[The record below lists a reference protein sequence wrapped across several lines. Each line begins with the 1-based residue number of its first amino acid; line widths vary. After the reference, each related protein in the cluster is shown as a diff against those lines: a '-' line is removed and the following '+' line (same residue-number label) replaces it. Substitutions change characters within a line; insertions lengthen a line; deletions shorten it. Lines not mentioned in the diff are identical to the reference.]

1 MEIGLGALNFF
12 VPERRIASPPPR
24 GQTVFSSY
32 YFAYLFNLSACDKSG
47 SRVYPGAVK
56 GIVSLRVCV
65 CATSAAARESKTHDC
80 ALHCWEGVGRPRERV
95 RERHRRQTLIAA
107 WIRCF
112 LSREHANHFFLRIC
126 TAPNSNFLPI
136 PGTKF
141 FLKIRKML
149 KKINMQ
155 REFGMMNI

>member
-65 CATSAAARESKTHDC
+65 CATSAAASPKLMIVRCIVGK
-80 ALHCWEGVGRPRERV
+80 AWEGHV
-95 RERHRRQTLIAA
+95 RERDIDAKR
-107 WIRCF
+107 
-112 LSREHANHFFLRIC
+112 
-126 TAPNSNFLPI
+126 
-136 PGTKF
+136 
-141 FLKIRKML
+141 
-149 KKINMQ
+149 
-155 REFGMMNI
+155 